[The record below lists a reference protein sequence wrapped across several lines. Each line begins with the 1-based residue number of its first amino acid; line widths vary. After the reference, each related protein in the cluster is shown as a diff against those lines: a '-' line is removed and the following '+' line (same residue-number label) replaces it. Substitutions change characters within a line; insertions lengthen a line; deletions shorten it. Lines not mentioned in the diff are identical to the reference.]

1 MENATGI
8 TIVMLF
14 MIALTFLF
22 LEVHTGIEK
31 DKILDQKCQDLGYLE
46 YAPNMGFQFCED
58 KIGNLHYVNYK
69 CEYLIDFLALFPEDC
84 TMNKITIGEVE
95 VKQ

>member
-1 MENATGI
+1 MANASGI
-8 TIVMLF
+8 TIGILL
-14 MIALTFLF
+14 MIALSLIFL
-22 LEVHTGIEK
+22 VVYTGIEEG
-31 DKILDQKCQDLGYLE
+31 KILNQKCQDLGYLE
-46 YAPNMGFQFCED
+46 YVPNMGFQFCED